1 MHRAPLPSG
10 KVFSRSFVPSSRPLR
25 RSSSAATSTACLMR
39 GTECA
44 DQQPPEPT
52 RAPTRFAT
60 PCVIS
65 TSWTSPRCWTV
76 FHHASPDV
84 KGPPRPDWIEC
95 TSRANSAMESNL
107 TTRKLYLSLTTAS
120 SPPCS
125 DPEGPGP
132 RGHDETPRGK

>member
-1 MHRAPLPSG
+1 MHRAPRPSG
-10 KVFSRSFVPSSRPLR
+10 GFFSRSFVPSSRPLR

-52 RAPTRFAT
+52 RASTRFAM
-60 PCVIS
+60 PRVIS

-76 FHHASPDV
+76 FRHASPDG

-95 TSRANSAMESNL
+95 TSRANSARGSNL
-107 TTRKLYLSLTTAS
+107 TTRNLCLSLTTAS

-125 DPEGPGP
+125 VPEGPGP
-132 RGHDETPRGK
+132 GGHYETLRGK